1 MEIIS
6 YISSDSFVLFGRN
19 ILDNPRIN
27 CLKIWVRL
35 WLFEGKSGANEQ
47 QIKMRGDYVL
57 VCKGDKWLIP
67 LACNQVIIS
76 FSWRTNLQV
85 DRKILGAKI
94 EILNCLLV
102 VCTRKWSFK
111 IVFRKLN
118 CSTATKAA
126 LVKNHITLT
135 PRFRP
140 ITLTQTNQRI

>member
-140 ITLTQTNQRI
+140 ITLTN

>member
-35 WLFEGKSGANEQ
+35 WLFEGKSGANEHL
-47 QIKMRGDYVL
+47 IKMRGDYVL

-140 ITLTQTNQRI
+140 ITLTN

>member
-19 ILDNPRIN
+19 IIHNPRIN

-140 ITLTQTNQRI
+140 ITLTN

>member
-19 ILDNPRIN
+19 ILHNPRIN
-27 CLKIWVRL
+27 CLKIWVLL
-35 WLFEGKSGANEQ
+35 WLFEGKSGANEHL
-47 QIKMRGDYVL
+47 IKMRGDYVL

-67 LACNQVIIS
+67 LACNQVIIN

-118 CSTATKAA
+118 CSTATKAT

-140 ITLTQTNQRI
+140 ITLIN

>member
-19 ILDNPRIN
+19 ILHNPRIN

-35 WLFEGKSGANEQ
+35 WLFEGKSGANEH
-47 QIKMRGDYVL
+47 QIKMQGDYVL

-118 CSTATKAA
+118 CSTATKGA
-126 LVKNHITLT
+126 LVKNHTTLT

-140 ITLTQTNQRI
+140 ITLTN

>member
-19 ILDNPRIN
+19 ILHNPRIN

-35 WLFEGKSGANEQ
+35 WLFEGKSGANEHL
-47 QIKMRGDYVL
+47 IKMRGDYVL

-140 ITLTQTNQRI
+140 ITLTN